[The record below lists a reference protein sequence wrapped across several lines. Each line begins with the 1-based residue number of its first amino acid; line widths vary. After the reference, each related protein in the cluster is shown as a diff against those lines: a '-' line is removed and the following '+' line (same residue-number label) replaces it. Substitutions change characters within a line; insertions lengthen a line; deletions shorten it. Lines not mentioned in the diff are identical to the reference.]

1 MTHRAIQRRRLIAAL
16 ATAALLPPLRSMAAG
31 PPLIGYLLLQ
41 PLQPTPTP
49 ERQAFLDGLR
59 EQGLIEGRDY
69 RILYKSAEM
78 EADFL
83 EDAARDLLKAG
94 VRVIVATGG
103 LAVSAAQKVTREVTP
118 KANQKTTPQAT
129 SAIPIVGISMTDPV
143 PRFAKSLSRPGGNIT
158 GLANLQFDLAA
169 KRVQLLKEMVPQMR
183 SFAVIWHAAGNAWP
197 AELAEMQRAAAILKL
212 NLMPAS
218 VRNAAELTRVFARL
232 RRERPDAIHIV
243 IDPQTA
249 SYSSLIA
256 EFARAEKIPTMSGLA
271 QFTRQGGLA
280 SYAPDLATMFR
291 RAGFF
296 VKRILDGTQ
305 PGDLPI
311 EQPTR
316 IEFIVNLKTAREIGL
331 TIQPVT
337 LLRADKVIE

>member
-1 MTHRAIQRRRLIAAL
+1 MKHQLNQLNQRNQRRRLLTAL
-16 ATAALLPPLRSMAAG
+16 TAGVLLPPLRSIAAE

-69 RILYKSAEM
+69 RIVYKSAEM

-83 EDAARDLLKAG
+83 EDAARDLVKAG
-94 VRVIVATGG
+94 VRLIVATGG
-103 LAVSAAQKVTREVTP
+103 ASVTMARKVT
-118 KANQKTTPQAT
+118 Q
-129 SAIPIVGISMTDPV
+129 SIPIVGISMTDPV
-143 PRFAKSLSRPGGNIT
+143 PRFAKSLARPGGNIT

-183 SFAVIWHAAGNAWP
+183 SFAVIWNAAGGARP

-212 NLMPAS
+212 KLIPAS
-218 VRNAAELTRVFARL
+218 VRDAAELTRVFARL
-232 RRERPDAIHIV
+232 RRERPDAIHTV
-243 IDPQTA
+243 IDPQIA

-256 EFARAEKIPTMSGLA
+256 GFARAEKIPTMSGLA

-296 VKRILDGTQ
+296 VKRILGGTLA
-305 PGDLPI
+305 GDLPI

-331 TIQPVT
+331 TVPPVT
-337 LLRADKVIE
+337 LLRADRVIE

>member
-83 EDAARDLLKAG
+83 EDAARDLVKAG
-94 VRVIVATGG
+94 VRLIVATGG
-103 LAVSAAQKVTREVTP
+103 AAVTMAQKVTQST
-118 KANQKTTPQAT
+118 
-129 SAIPIVGISMTDPV
+129 PIVGISMTDPV
-143 PRFAKSLSRPGGNIT
+143 PRFAKSLARPGGNIT

-316 IEFIVNLKTAREIGL
+316 IEFIVNLKTARAIGL
-331 TIQPVT
+331 TVPPVT
-337 LLRADKVIE
+337 LLRADRVIE

>member
-83 EDAARDLLKAG
+83 EDAARDLVKAG
-94 VRVIVATGG
+94 VRLIVATGG
-103 LAVSAAQKVTREVTP
+103 AAVTMAQKVTQST
-118 KANQKTTPQAT
+118 
-129 SAIPIVGISMTDPV
+129 PIVGISMTDPV
-143 PRFAKSLSRPGGNIT
+143 PRFAKSLARPGGNIT

-183 SFAVIWHAAGNAWP
+183 SFAVIWNAAGGARP

-212 NLMPAS
+212 KLIPAS
-218 VRNAAELTRVFARL
+218 VRDAAELTRVFARL

>member
-1 MTHRAIQRRRLIAAL
+1 MKHQLNQLNQRNQRRRLLTAL
-16 ATAALLPPLRSMAAG
+16 TAGVLLPPLRSIAAE

-69 RILYKSAEM
+69 RIVYKSAEM

-83 EDAARDLLKAG
+83 EDAARDLVKAG
-94 VRVIVATGG
+94 VRLIVATGG
-103 LAVSAAQKVTREVTP
+103 AAVTMAQKVT
-118 KANQKTTPQAT
+118 Q
-129 SAIPIVGISMTDPV
+129 SIPIVGISMTDPV
-143 PRFAKSLSRPGGNIT
+143 PRFAKSLARPGGNIT

-183 SFAVIWHAAGNAWP
+183 SFAVIWNAAGGARP

-212 NLMPAS
+212 KLIPAS
-218 VRNAAELTRVFARL
+218 VRDAAELTRVFARL
-232 RRERPDAIHIV
+232 RRERPDAIHTV
-243 IDPQTA
+243 IDPQIA

-256 EFARAEKIPTMSGLA
+256 GFARAEKIPTMSGLA

-296 VKRILDGTQ
+296 VKRILGGTLA
-305 PGDLPI
+305 GDLPI

-331 TIQPVT
+331 TVPPVT
-337 LLRADKVIE
+337 LLRADRVIE

>member
-1 MTHRAIQRRRLIAAL
+1 MKHQLNQLNQRNQRRRLLTAL
-16 ATAALLPPLRSMAAG
+16 TAGVLLPPLRSIAAE

-83 EDAARDLLKAG
+83 EDAARDLVKAG
-94 VRVIVATGG
+94 VRLIVATGG
-103 LAVSAAQKVTREVTP
+103 ASVTMARKVT
-118 KANQKTTPQAT
+118 Q
-129 SAIPIVGISMTDPV
+129 SIPIVGISMTDPV
-143 PRFAKSLSRPGGNIT
+143 PRFAKSLARPGGNIT

-183 SFAVIWHAAGNAWP
+183 SFAVIWNAAGGARP

-212 NLMPAS
+212 KLIPAS
-218 VRNAAELTRVFARL
+218 VRDAAELTRVFARL
-232 RRERPDAIHIV
+232 RRERPDAIHTV
-243 IDPQTA
+243 IDPQIA

-256 EFARAEKIPTMSGLA
+256 GFARAEKIPTMSGLA

-296 VKRILDGTQ
+296 VKRILGGTLA
-305 PGDLPI
+305 GDLPI

-331 TIQPVT
+331 TVPPVT
-337 LLRADKVIE
+337 LLRADRVIE

>member
-1 MTHRAIQRRRLIAAL
+1 MKHLLNQRNQRRRLIAAMG
-16 ATAALLPPLRSMAAG
+16 AAALLPPLRSIAAE

-69 RILYKSAEM
+69 RIVYKSAEM

-83 EDAARDLLKAG
+83 EDAARDLVKAG
-94 VRVIVATGG
+94 VRLIVATGG
-103 LAVSAAQKVTREVTP
+103 ATVTMARKVT
-118 KANQKTTPQAT
+118 Q
-129 SAIPIVGISMTDPV
+129 SIPIVGISMTDPV
-143 PRFAKSLSRPGGNIT
+143 PRFAKSLARPGGNIT

-183 SFAVIWHAAGNAWP
+183 SFAVIWNAAGGARP

-212 NLMPAS
+212 KLIPAS
-218 VRNAAELTRVFARL
+218 VRDAAELTRVFARL
-232 RRERPDAIHIV
+232 RRERPDAIHTV
-243 IDPQTA
+243 IDPQIA

-256 EFARAEKIPTMSGLA
+256 GFARTEKIPTMSGLA

-296 VKRILDGTQ
+296 VKRILDGTP

-331 TIQPVT
+331 TVPPVT

>member
-1 MTHRAIQRRRLIAAL
+1 MKHQLNQLNQRNQRRRLLTAL
-16 ATAALLPPLRSMAAG
+16 TAGVLLPPLRSIAAE

-78 EADFL
+78 ESDFL
-83 EDAARDLLKAG
+83 EDAARDLVKAG
-94 VRVIVATGG
+94 VRLIVATGG
-103 LAVSAAQKVTREVTP
+103 ASVTMARKVT
-118 KANQKTTPQAT
+118 Q
-129 SAIPIVGISMTDPV
+129 SIPIVGISMTDPV
-143 PRFAKSLSRPGGNIT
+143 PRFAKSLARPGGNIT

-183 SFAVIWHAAGNAWP
+183 SFAVIWNAAGGARP

-212 NLMPAS
+212 KLIPAS
-218 VRNAAELTRVFARL
+218 VRDAAELTRVFARL
-232 RRERPDAIHIV
+232 RRERPDAIHTV
-243 IDPQTA
+243 IDPQIA

-256 EFARAEKIPTMSGLA
+256 GFARAEKIPTMSGLA

-296 VKRILDGTQ
+296 VKRILGGTLA
-305 PGDLPI
+305 GDLPI

-331 TIQPVT
+331 TVPPVT
-337 LLRADKVIE
+337 LLRADRVIE